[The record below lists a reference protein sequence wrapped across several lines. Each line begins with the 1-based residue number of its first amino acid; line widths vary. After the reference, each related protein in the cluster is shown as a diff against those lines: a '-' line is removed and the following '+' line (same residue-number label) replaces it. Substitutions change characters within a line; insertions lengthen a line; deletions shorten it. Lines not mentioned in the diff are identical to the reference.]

1 MENGRPQVFVS
12 STIYDF
18 RDLRSALK
26 LWLEEYGYDVLMS
39 EFNDFPQVPD
49 QNSYKSCLRAIDQ
62 SDYFVLLIGGRV
74 GGWFDQTNRV
84 SITQMEY
91 RHAYQRFKQGK
102 LKLLVLVRK
111 EIWDIREDRQ
121 ALKKFLEDEAA
132 LDKELT
138 PDAKAK
144 LVGHPTKFL
153 NDAEFVI
160 DFIKE
165 VGRVEEMKQATR
177 QGGPLPGGN
186 WMYQFTSFRDVI
198 DACRTVLDLSGNLR
212 QKALRVNLQHEIRT
226 NLAELLEPDDEGV
239 QTVTLKSSFAREC
252 FEGGLDDSSSYKGD
266 HLVWLGMSLMTSG
279 RVGKRLKVTA
289 LQEAITSGELLEFD
303 KASGLHRVGPLQQ
316 AMLELH
322 GQIERLQSINSLEIS
337 TVGVSLLKDER
348 VKRNR
353 KATFPIPN
361 QTLVMPFAVHDMI
374 ENVIALCRAIH
385 HALDGN
391 TGPLTALK
399 LNPSSPLKEESE
411 RISKE
416 RPPMEAVDTWL
427 NQ

>member
-1 MENGRPQVFVS
+1 
-12 STIYDF
+12 
-18 RDLRSALK
+18 
-26 LWLEEYGYDVLMS
+26 
-39 EFNDFPQVPD
+39 
-49 QNSYKSCLRAIDQ
+49 
-62 SDYFVLLIGGRV
+62 
-74 GGWFDQTNRV
+74 
-84 SITQMEY
+84 MEY
-91 RHAYQRFKQGK
+91 RHAYQQFKEGK

-138 PDAKAK
+138 PEAKTK

-165 VGRVEEMKQATR
+165 VGRIEEMKQATR
-177 QGGPLPGGN
+177 TGGTFPGGN

-198 DACRTVLDLSGNLR
+198 DACRTVLDLSGSLR
-212 QKALRVNLQHEIRT
+212 RKALRANLQHEIRT
-226 NLAELLEPDDEGV
+226 NSAELLEPDAEGV
-239 QTVTLKSSFAREC
+239 KPITSWSNPARGC
-252 FEGGLDDSSSYKGD
+252 YQGGLDDSSSYKGD

-279 RVGKRLKVTA
+279 GVGKRLKRTA
-289 LQEAITSGELLEFD
+289 LQEAITSGEFLDFD
-303 KASGLHRVGPLQQ
+303 KASGLHHVGPLQQ

-322 GQIERLQSINSLEIS
+322 GQIDRLQTINSSEVT
-337 TVGVSLLKDER
+337 TVCISLLKDEQ
-348 VKRNR
+348 VKKNR
-353 KATFPIPN
+353 KAQFTVPN
-361 QTLVMPFAVHDMI
+361 QTLVVPFAVHDMI

-391 TGPLTALK
+391 TNLLAALK
-399 LNPSSPLKEESE
+399 LNPSSPLKGESE

-416 RPPMEAVDTWL
+416 RPAMETVNVWL